1 MLTLRPY
8 QAEAI
13 AAVCNAW
20 DQGQNKPVITLPTGT
35 GKTVI
40 FSSLIQ
46 ALQTPTPKRVLVLA
60 HRDELL
66 SQAQDQI
73 AQVIPIQHI
82 GRVQSTQDDYEA
94 PVVVASVQ
102 SLHAK
107 RLSRWQPGTF
117 ACIIID
123 ECHHAAAPSY
133 QRILDYLQPAKL
145 LGVTAT
151 PFRSDKVTLR
161 TVFDDIVYHLSLR
174 DAIRNHW
181 LTDIRSFRV
190 TTDTELDPVHT
201 QGGDFQAGE
210 LETALNTPLRNA
222 QVIQAVLQYGQG
234 RRTVVFAAGVRHAQD
249 LAALAQEQGLPHG
262 LITGTT
268 PAEERH
274 RILHQFHDGSVPLL
288 FNVSVLT
295 EGWDEPA
302 IACLI
307 LARPTK
313 SLALFTQIVGR
324 GVRPSPETGKTE
336 LILVDIADVTKRH
349 KLVSIHHLIG
359 LNRPVPE
366 GARLSEYA
374 DKEEQG
380 LNQATEFWQHILP
393 TLRVEEVPDLLMD
406 WILTGPLPTYD
417 WRDIADDLES
427 FRAHPEDWTDRPHM
441 ATTIPITDAQRYTLV
456 NYGWDPAYLPASAQE
471 ASWAIDQH
479 MEQFRRWADARIRSW
494 SVLSQH
500 SPDHIRDQMFQLPW
514 HFKPATAK
522 QLALLARKHI
532 PLPPYP
538 LTAGEASWV
547 LDQVFHAPKAPA
559 LSTSDHPM
567 P

>member
-1 MLTLRPY
+1 MLILRPY
-8 QAEAI
+8 QADAV
-13 AAVCNAW
+13 AAVQHAW
-20 DQGQNKPVITLPTGT
+20 NHGQTKPVITLPTGT

-40 FSSLIQ
+40 FSSLIR
-46 ALQTPTPKRVLVLA
+46 ALQTAGAGRVLVLA

-66 SQAQDQI
+66 RQAQDAI
-73 AQVIPIQHI
+73 AQVVPPHTI
-82 GRVQSTQDDYEA
+82 GCVQGSQDDYNA

-107 RLSRWQPGTF
+107 RLARWQPETF

-151 PFRSDKVTLR
+151 PFRSDKVTLK

-174 DAIRNHW
+174 EAIRDQW

-210 LETALNTPLRNA
+210 LETTLNNPLRNA
-222 QVIQAVLQYGQG
+222 RVLQAIEQYGQD
-234 RRTVVFAAGVRHAQD
+234 RRTVVFAAGVQHAHD
-249 LAALAQEQGLPHG
+249 LAALAQHRGLRG
-262 LITGTT
+262 AVITGTT
-268 PAEERH
+268 PSDERH
-274 RILHQFHDGSVPLL
+274 RILQHFHNGSLRLL

-359 LNRPVPE
+359 LNQPVPE
-366 GARLSEYA
+366 GARLSEHA

-380 LNQATEFWQHILP
+380 INQATAFWQHVLP
-393 TLRVEEVPDLLMD
+393 ALRVEEVPDLLMD

-417 WRDIADDLES
+417 WRDIADDLEG
-427 FRAHPEDWTDRPHM
+427 FRAHPEDWTDPPHIT
-441 ATTIPITDAQRYTLV
+441 ATIPITEGQRYTLL
-456 NYGWDPAYLPASAQE
+456 NYGWDPAYLPTTAQE

-479 MEQFRRWADARIRSW
+479 MQQFRQWADVRIRSW
-494 SVLSQH
+494 SVLSH
-500 SPDHIRDQMFQLPW
+500 HPPDQIRDQMFQLPW

-547 LDQVFHAPKAPA
+547 LDQIFHMPKTSEVPA
-559 LSTSDHPM
+559 TINPV